1 MTDIDEVLGRLN
13 PKLQKKMR
21 LATDMEIERQP
32 LPSLG
37 LNKALGGG
45 FRYGSQVM
53 LWGNRSSAK
62 TMLALQTI
70 ALAQKQGKSAA
81 IIDAEGS
88 LTPEWLDRL
97 GVDRSKLI
105 WIPDAKTI
113 QQVTDEGNQLIAAG
127 IDILLI
133 DSISVL
139 LPGSF
144 IDKSGELKNFEDTNQ
159 IGQFAKDIGKMCGNF
174 NYVNNN
180 TLIIL
185 ISQVT
190 TGIYNWGAMDEPQGG
205 KKSGH
210 LNNTSIK
217 LTSSLTEAKQIKG
230 VVHDGNRTIE
240 KFIGRP
246 VNWKIDKDRG
256 PAMGMTGT
264 YDIYIDGDFVGID
277 NVGELVD
284 YAVEAGVIEQGGAW
298 FTVDGKR
305 LQGRANVINHLRENP
320 ELCDKLERQ
329 IVDGP
334 QQED

>member
-1 MTDIDEVLGRLN
+1 MTDINEVMGRLN
-13 PKLQKKMR
+13 PKLAKRMR

-37 LNKALGGG
+37 LTKALGGG

-88 LTPEWLDRL
+88 LTPEWLDAL
-97 GVDRSKLI
+97 GVDRSQLI
-105 WIPDAKTI
+105 WIPDVKTI
-113 QQVTDEGNQLIAAG
+113 SQATDEGVKLISAG

-144 IDKSGELKNFEDTNQ
+144 FEKNGEMKEYEETNQ
-159 IGQFAKDIGKMCGNF
+159 IGQFARGIGKMCGAF
-174 NYVNNN
+174 NYVNDH
-180 TLIIL
+180 TLVIL
-185 ISQVT
+185 VSQVT

-205 KKSGH
+205 KKAAH

-217 LTSSLTEAKQIKG
+217 LTSSLTEKNQIKG

-240 KFIGRP
+240 KVIGRP

-256 PAMGMTGT
+256 PSMGETGS
-264 YDIYIDGDFVGID
+264 YDIYTAGDFIGID
-277 NVGELVD
+277 NVGDLVD
-284 YAVEAGVIEQGGAW
+284 YAVECGVIEQGGAW
-298 FTVDGKR
+298 FTVEGQR
-305 LQGRANVINHLRENP
+305 VQGRANVVSLLREDP
-320 ELCDKLERQ
+320 ALCDTIERKVLGGTQ
-329 IVDGP
+329 
-334 QQED
+334 